1 MVPRETEAGKRAP
14 SLGSRLHKQLRGSR
28 GNGGG
33 SSVQNAKQATLALF
47 IYPTPSTLP
56 QISQVG
62 INEVRIQ
69 RRDRLWAWPCGACGG
84 GTGKQRTGV
93 TLEIINLF
101 CEPNKIQTTRALCL
115 IQ

>member
-28 GNGGG
+28 RNGGG
-33 SSVQNAKQATLALF
+33 SSVQNAKQTALALF
-47 IYPTPSTLP
+47 IYPTPSTLL

-69 RRDRLWAWPCGACGG
+69 RRDSGSGRGPVVPVEEGRASKGQELLWRL
-84 GTGKQRTGV
+84 
-93 TLEIINLF
+93 
-101 CEPNKIQTTRALCL
+101 
-115 IQ
+115 